1 MTRQRNP
8 FLRPYLKWA
17 GGKRQLEGEIL
28 PKCPSKFNTYYEPF
42 VGAGAILFALHP
54 DRADINDL
62 NDQLCLTYMTIKDDV
77 TELIKKLEEHK
88 CNNSKEYYYSL
99 REKDREPDFD
109 TCSTVDKAAR
119 LIYLN
124 KTCYN
129 GLYRVNSMGHFNT
142 PYGRYET
149 PAIFDEEV
157 LLAIHK
163 YFNTANIT
171 IRNMSFEKAVA
182 DAEKGDFVYFDPP
195 YDSPNCTN
203 FTGYQAGGF
212 DHEKQTLL
220 KEVMDDLTDRK
231 VKCLMSNAAT
241 DFIINLFKE
250 KTRNK
255 FKIETVSA
263 NRMIGSNLDSR
274 GKVDEVLIRNYNL

>member
-1 MTRQRNP
+1 MTKARNP
-8 FLRPYLKWA
+8 FVRPYLKWA

-28 PKCPSKFNTYYEPF
+28 PICPRKINTYYEPF
-42 VGAGAILFALHP
+42 VGAGAIFFALQP
-54 DRADINDL
+54 EKAVINDL
-62 NDQLCLTYMTIKDDV
+62 NDQLCLTYMAIKDNV
-77 TELIKKLEEHK
+77 TELIEMLKEHK
-88 CNNSKEYYYSL
+88 SNNSKDYYYEL
-99 REKDREPDFD
+99 REKDRLPEFE
-109 TCSTVDKAAR
+109 SYSVVEKAAR

-142 PYGRYET
+142 PHGRYQN

-157 LLAIHK
+157 LLAISK
-163 YFNTANIT
+163 YLNSADIT
-171 IRNMSFEKAVA
+171 IRNMSFEQSVK

-220 KEVMDDLTDRK
+220 KDVMDDLTDRG

-241 DFIINLFKE
+241 DFIIDTFKNN
-250 KTRNK
+250 TRNK
-255 FKIETVSA
+255 FKIEIVRA
-263 NRMIGSNLDSR
+263 NRMIGSHLDSR
-274 GKVDEVLIRNYNL
+274 GKVDEVLIRNYRL